1 MPPPLSISR
10 APRWLTPL
18 ILLLG
23 GFCFSLIWILLALY
37 LERQAGWMAL
47 LAALDA
53 ALILRFTGMRRGSA
67 RILLAMLA
75 TVLMIALAL
84 WGIVASQLGFMLG
97 LSPWTSA
104 TKLGLVHAWTLLG
117 LANTPADLACMA
129 AAPLLAAVA
138 AR

>member
-1 MPPPLSISR
+1 MPLPLFISR
-10 APRWLTPL
+10 SSRWLTPL
-18 ILLLG
+18 MLLLG
-23 GFCFSLIWILLALY
+23 GVCFSLIWILLALY

-53 ALILRFTGMRRGSA
+53 ALILRFSGMRRGPA
-67 RILLAMLA
+67 RVLLAMVA
-75 TVLMIALAL
+75 TVLMTALAL

-104 TKLGLVHAWTLLG
+104 AKLGLEHAWTLLG
-117 LANTPADLACMA
+117 LANTPSDLICMMV
-129 AAPLLAAVA
+129 APVLAAIA

>member
-1 MPPPLSISR
+1 MPLPLFISR
-10 APRWLTPL
+10 SSRWLTPL
-18 ILLLG
+18 MLLLG
-23 GFCFSLIWILLALY
+23 GVCFSLIWILLALY

-53 ALILRFTGMRRGSA
+53 ALILRFTGMRRGPA
-67 RILLAMLA
+67 RMLLAMVA
-75 TVLMIALAL
+75 TVLMTALAL

-104 TKLGLVHAWTLLG
+104 AKLGLEHAWTLLG
-117 LANTPADLACMA
+117 LANTPSDLICMT
-129 AAPLLAAVA
+129 AAPVLAAIA

>member
-1 MPPPLSISR
+1 MSVLRSS
-10 APRWLTPL
+10 RWLTPL

-23 GFCFSLIWILLALY
+23 GLCFSLIWILLALH
-37 LERQAGWMAL
+37 LDRQAGWMAL

-53 ALILRFTGMRRGSA
+53 ALILRFTGMRRGPA
-67 RILLAMLA
+67 RILLAVTA

-97 LSPWTSA
+97 LSPWSSA
-104 TKLGLVHAWTLLG
+104 AKLGLAHAWTLLG
-117 LANTPADLACMA
+117 LANTPADLICMA
-129 AAPLLAAVA
+129 AAPLLAAFA

>member
-1 MPPPLSISR
+1 MPLPSFVSR
-10 APRWLTPL
+10 SSHWLPPL

-23 GFCFSLIWILLALY
+23 GACFTLIWILLALY

-53 ALILRFTGMRRGSA
+53 ALILRFTGMRRGPA
-67 RILLAMLA
+67 RILLAMVA

-104 TKLGLVHAWTLLG
+104 TKLGLTHAWTLLG
-117 LANTPADLACMA
+117 LANTPADLVCMA
-129 AAPLLAAVA
+129 IAPLLAAVA

>member
-1 MPPPLSISR
+1 MPPPLFISR
-10 APRWLTPL
+10 SSRWLTPL
-18 ILLLG
+18 IRLLG
-23 GFCFSLIWILLALY
+23 GACFTLIWILLALY

-53 ALILRFTGMRRGSA
+53 ALILRFTGMRRGPA
-67 RILLAMLA
+67 RVLLAMVA

-104 TKLGLVHAWTLLG
+104 TKLGLAHAWTLLG
-117 LANTPADLACMA
+117 LANTPADLVCMA
-129 AAPLLAAVA
+129 TAPLLAAFA